1 MITAMEIRNQQFKKA
16 FRGYEKNEVKNF
28 IMQLAQD
35 YENLYSEN
43 AQLREKIQRVEYE
56 IEKYRKIEETMNN
69 SLILAQQ
76 TAEDLKNNARKE
88 ADLILEQSKNR
99 IAEILMVY
107 QEVIKRLGIFGTELK
122 AQISSEMEM
131 LEKNQKKVEELSS
144 FFYSKDLKE
153 IIENLDKLSIKGE

>member
-16 FRGYEKNEVKNF
+16 FRGYEKNEVKSF

-43 AQLREKIQRVEYE
+43 SQLREQIQRIEFE
-56 IEKYRKIEETMNN
+56 LEKYRKMEETMNN

-76 TAEDLKNNARKE
+76 TAEDLKSNARKE

-107 QEVIKRLGIFGTELK
+107 QEVIKRLGLFGTELK

-153 IIENLDKLSIKGE
+153 IIENLDKLSIKEE

>member
-1 MITAMEIRNQQFKKA
+1 VITAMEIRNQQFKKA
-16 FRGYEKNEVKNF
+16 FRGYEKNEVKSF

-43 AQLREKIQRVEYE
+43 SQLREQIQRIEFE
-56 IEKYRKIEETMNN
+56 LEKYRKMEETMNN

-76 TAEDLKNNARKE
+76 TAEDLKSNARKE

-107 QEVIKRLGIFGTELK
+107 QEVIKRLGLFGTELK

-153 IIENLDKLSIKGE
+153 IIENLDKLSIKEE

>member
-16 FRGYEKNEVKNF
+16 FRGYETNEVKNF

-35 YENLYSEN
+35 YENIYSEN
-43 AQLREKIQRVEYE
+43 AQLREKIQRIEYE
-56 IEKYRKIEETMNN
+56 LEKYRKMEETMNN

-76 TAEDLKNNARKE
+76 TAEDLKINARKE

-107 QEVIKRLGIFGTELK
+107 QEVIKRLGVFGAELK
-122 AQISSEMEM
+122 AQICSEMEM

-153 IIENLDKLSIKGE
+153 IVENLDKLSIREE

>member
-1 MITAMEIRNQQFKKA
+1 MEIRNQQFKKA
-16 FRGYEKNEVKNF
+16 FRGYEKNEVKSF

-43 AQLREKIQRVEYE
+43 SQLREQIQRIEFE
-56 IEKYRKIEETMNN
+56 LEKYRKMEETMNN

-76 TAEDLKNNARKE
+76 TAEDLKSNARKE

-107 QEVIKRLGIFGTELK
+107 QEVIKRLGLFGTELK

-153 IIENLDKLSIKGE
+153 IIENLDKLSIKEE